1 MQAPEV
7 LGIAALTV
15 RVALAA
21 SFLNLVPGVA
31 LAYLLARRR
40 FPGRSLIEAIVAL
53 PLVLPPVAVGLVLL
67 LTFSRRAVIG
77 GVLES
82 AGVPIL
88 FTWRGAAIASAVMS
102 FPLLVRS
109 TQQAFDEVP
118 VRLEQIARS
127 LGAGR
132 WATFWR
138 ITLPLARRGLAY
150 GLLLAFLRAMGEF
163 GATNLVAGNI
173 PGRTRT
179 LSMGIYSAVQASRD
193 ADALILAGV
202 SAAVSLLAVVI
213 GERYLRSRRAAS

>member
-1 MQAPEV
+1 MQAAEI
-7 LGIAALTV
+7 LGIAWLSV

-21 SFLNLVPGVA
+21 SLLNLIPGMA

-40 FPGRSLIEAIVAL
+40 FAGRSLVEAIVSL

-67 LTFSRRAVIG
+67 LTFSRRGLLG
-77 GVLES
+77 GALES
-82 AGVPIL
+82 AGIPIL

-102 FPLLVRS
+102 FPLLVRAA
-109 TQQAFDEVP
+109 QQAFAEVP
-118 VRLEQIARS
+118 ARLEEIART
-127 LGAGR
+127 LGATR
-132 WATFWR
+132 LRTFWSVS
-138 ITLPLARRGLAY
+138 LPLARRGVAY

-193 ADALILAGV
+193 SDALALAAV
-202 SAAVSLLAVVI
+202 SAAVSLVAVVL
-213 GERYLRSRRAAS
+213 GERYLRARRSA

>member
-1 MQAPEV
+1 MQAHEIF
-7 LGIAALTV
+7 GIAWITL
-15 RVALAA
+15 RVAFAA
-21 SFLNLVPGVA
+21 TLLNLVPGVA

-40 FPGRSLIEAIVAL
+40 FPGRSVIEAIVAL

-67 LTFSRRAVIG
+67 LTFSRRAFLG

-82 AGVPIL
+82 AGLPVL
-88 FTWRGAAIASAVMS
+88 FTWRGAALASAVMS

-118 VRLEQIARS
+118 VRLEQLSRS

-132 WATFWR
+132 WATFRR

-150 GLLLAFLRAMGEF
+150 GILLGFLRAMGEF

-193 ADALILAGV
+193 TDALILAGV
-202 SAAVSLLAVVI
+202 STGLSLLAVLI
-213 GERYLRSRRAAS
+213 GERYLRSRRVSS